1 MAEDVREDIRRA
13 VYDLVWQTA
22 HLYKDAPGGKLACPQ
37 RPKLERYVDLKMMIF
52 DFMLG
57 DASGQAEIR
66 DVVKDFLEGLESN
79 FHSAVHRETNLLSFY
94 EERKEEC
101 LQAIANSSYL
111 TA

>member
-79 FHSAVHRETNLLSFY
+79 FHSAVQRETSLLSFY

-101 LQAIANSSYL
+101 LQAIANSS
-111 TA
+111 